1 MIAARAAALAALLL
15 VDAGAASGAGCPL
28 EVPDAIRQGDLVV
41 ARSAAGCVVSV
52 DGRRVRVSPDG
63 AFVFGAGRDARKVS
77 VAVEGG
83 PRVSRAVAP
92 REWRVERVDGVPP
105 STVTPPPEIAERIA
119 REQAKVAAARTRDDD
134 RDDWRGTFERP
145 VAGRVSGVYGSQ
157 RVLNGIPKDPHY
169 GLDLAAATGTAVRA
183 PAGGVVTLAER
194 DLYLTGGTILL
205 DHGHGVTSVFLHLS
219 RVDVQVGERIARGDV
234 IGAVGATGRA
244 SGPHLH
250 WGLNWFDVRLD
261 PAALLE
267 RDAAGRAKPR

>member
-1 MIAARAAALAALLL
+1 MAARVAALAALL
-15 VDAGAASGAGCPL
+15 VVAGNATGAACPL

-41 ARSAAGCVVSV
+41 AHSAAGCVVSV
-52 DGRRVRVSPDG
+52 DGRRVRVSRDG
-63 AFVFGAGRDARKVS
+63 TFVFGAGRDARAVA

-119 REQAKVAAARTRDDD
+119 REQAKVAAARARDDA
-134 RDDWRGTFERP
+134 RDDWRGGFERP

-169 GLDLAAATGTAVRA
+169 GLDLAAATGTPVRA

-219 RVDVQVGERIARGDV
+219 KVGVEVGQRVERGDV
-234 IGAVGATGRA
+234 LGAVGATGRA

-261 PAALLE
+261 PAPLLE
-267 RDAAGRAKPR
+267 RGTAKPQ

>member
-1 MIAARAAALAALLL
+1 LIAARVAALAALFA
-15 VDAGAASGAGCPL
+15 VAGHASGAACPL
-28 EVPDAIRQGDLVV
+28 EVPESIRQGDLVV
-41 ARSAAGCVVSV
+41 ARSAPGCVVSV
-52 DGRRVRVSPDG
+52 DGRRVRVARDG
-63 AFVFGAGRDARKVS
+63 RFVFGAGRDART
-77 VAVEGG
+77 VAVAVDGG
-83 PRVSRAVAP
+83 PRVSRNVAA

-105 STVTPPPEIAERIA
+105 STVTPPPHIAERIA

-134 RDDWRGTFERP
+134 RVDWRGGFERP

-157 RVLNGIPKDPHY
+157 RVLNGVPKDPHY
-169 GLDLAAATGTAVRA
+169 GLDLAAATGTPVRA

-219 RVDVQVGERIARGDV
+219 RIDVEPGARIARGDV

-261 PAALLE
+261 PATLLE
-267 RDAAGRAKPR
+267 RGSAKPQ

>member
-1 MIAARAAALAALLL
+1 
-15 VDAGAASGAGCPL
+15 
-28 EVPDAIRQGDLVV
+28 VPAAIRQGDLVV

-52 DGRRVRVSPDG
+52 DGRRVRVAPDG
-63 AFVFGAGRDARKVS
+63 AFVFGAGRDARTVE
-77 VAVEGG
+77 VTVEGG

-92 REWRVERVDGVPP
+92 RAWRVERVDGVPP
-105 STVTPPPEIAERIA
+105 STVTPPPEIAARIA
-119 REQAKVAAARTRDDD
+119 REQAQVAAARTRDDD
-134 RDDWRGTFERP
+134 RGDWRGTFARP

-169 GLDLAAATGTAVRA
+169 GLDLAAATGTPVRA

-219 RVDVQVGERIARGDV
+219 RIDVEVGERIARGDV

-267 RDAAGRAKPR
+267 RGAAAGATPQ